1 MYEGRQWFI
10 FGLLLYYRVHEGMGV
25 LFWRAKLK
33 EHNIIQL
40 PKIVENVAFLVL
52 VKP

>member
-10 FGLLLYYRVHEGMGV
+10 LGLPIYYRVHEGMGV

-33 EHNIIQL
+33 GRKVIQL